1 MWLTARP
8 LNLNAGFALSSCTS
22 TRSQRV
28 TCSEC
33 RVTWPQCFCLEETLK
48 TIRGSPFILRRSI
61 MGRLVIQQPHLW
73 PKSVL
78 KWTTSTVIFTP
89 YLQHALCTVGNIY
102 DIAPH
107 LKTSPVA
114 YNCKVFS
121 LETIHPPIPLPF
133 SHLPIH
139 PSVHV
144 SVHPPTHLFTL
155 YQPIYL
161 STNVFSHPSTHPLTH
176 LLTYSCIQSPIHP
189 PTTDTCISAPPHQPI
204 HLATHPFIL
213 RLSDIYLQRTFC
225 RPA

>member
-1 MWLTARP
+1 MKISGSPLAVRAGAQIQVSRCARP
-8 LNLNAGFALSSCTS
+8 LNLNAGFALSCTS
-22 TRSQRV
+22 TRFQSV

-33 RVTWPQCFCLEETLK
+33 RGTWPQCFCLEETLK

-107 LKTSPVA
+107 MKTCPVA
-114 YNCKVFS
+114 YNCEVLS

-144 SVHPPTHLFTL
+144 SVHPPTCS
-155 YQPIYL
+155 L
-161 STNVFSHPSTHPLTH
+161 STNPSLYPPTCLA
-176 LLTYSCIQSPIHP
+176 IHP
-189 PTTDTCISAPPHQPI
+189 PTHSAIYLHI
-204 HLATHPFIL
+204 HAFNRPSILLPLIHASLHLLINPFI
-213 RLSDIYLQRTFC
+213 
-225 RPA
+225 